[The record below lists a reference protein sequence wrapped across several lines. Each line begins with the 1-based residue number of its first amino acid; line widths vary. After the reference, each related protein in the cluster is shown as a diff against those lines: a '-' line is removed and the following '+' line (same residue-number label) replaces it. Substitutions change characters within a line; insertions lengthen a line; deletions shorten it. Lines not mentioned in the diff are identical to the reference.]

1 MSESIFEGKT
11 VEEAIELACQELGL
25 PREHLN
31 IEIISTGSS
40 GVFGLGLKKA
50 KVRVSVPTPEAQ
62 PQPEEPGI
70 EKADPKQILQELIA
84 LLDFDLTVESSIE
97 NGFEVLN
104 LRGKDAGLL
113 IGKQGQTINA
123 LQYLLNKMLS
133 KVAGE
138 KIQVVL
144 DCEGYRERRKAY
156 LTEMAMRLKERAQK
170 TGRSFYTDLLN
181 SADRRAIHL
190 ALQNDPVVKTKS
202 IGDGLLKKV
211 AVFARE
217 RGKAKGVSR

>member
-50 KVRVSVPTPEAQ
+50 KVRVSVPAPEA
-62 PQPEEPGI
+62 QPEEPGT

-144 DCEGYRERRKAY
+144 DCEGYRERRKVY

-202 IGDGLLKKV
+202 IGDGLLKKD
-211 AVFARE
+211 AVYARE
-217 RGKAKGVSR
+217 RGKAKHASS